1 MPASPANPVFRR
13 RTAVW
18 LVLVGGAAFCVMLIL
33 LVLGDP
39 AAGNVTTSSVFSRS
53 AVGHMALA
61 ELLRAEGR
69 EVKVNRSR
77 EALGVEDDDL
87 LLILAPNTAE
97 HDIDHLRAL
106 IGQAL
111 ARSRAVLIALPK
123 WSTTPSSGER
133 GRIARAQLIS
143 AGRAAKPLG
152 ALYALANDTLARS
165 EDAVEWRTA
174 LDGLQPTIERPQL
187 LVHNQVHRSDRV
199 LEAAGVQPQ
208 PLTQTKIEPLVSTT
222 GQVLVGQMPN
232 TRLMVLS
239 DPDVL
244 ANHGLPKGDNAAL
257 TLALIDRLLPADGAV
272 VFDETLHGFAIVPSV
287 WRLLFQPPYLA
298 ATLLAFAAMAFTV
311 WRAAARF
318 GAPLDTGAAA
328 AFRGGHG
335 QLIENAGRLLAA
347 GGHGVLVAERYAQ
360 MTLAEAHRRL
370 HLQQESVAVSALAT
384 LNAVGERRGVRARL
398 PASLRAQ
405 RPLALAR
412 SCQRWAREMFDD
424 A

>member
-1 MPASPANPVFRR
+1 MPANPVFRR

-18 LVLVGGAAFCVMLIL
+18 LVLIGGGAFCVMLIL

-39 AAGNVTTSSVFSRS
+39 AAGNVTTSSMFSRS

-106 IGQAL
+106 IEQAL
-111 ARSRAVLIALPK
+111 ARGRAVLMALPK
-123 WSTTPSSGER
+123 WSTTPSSAQR
-133 GRIARAQLIS
+133 GRIARAQLVD
-143 AGRAAKPLG
+143 AKRAAKPLG
-152 ALYALANDTLARS
+152 AVDVLANDTLARP

-174 LDGLQPTIERPQL
+174 IDGLQPTIERPQL
-187 LVHNQVHRSDRV
+187 LVHNFLVRN
-199 LEAAGVQPQ
+199 
-208 PLTQTKIEPLVSTT
+208 KIEPLVSTADK
-222 GQVLVGQMPN
+222 VLVGQMPN
-232 TRLMVLS
+232 TRLLVLA

-257 TLALIDRLLPADGAV
+257 TRALIDRLLPTDGAV

-298 ATLLAFAAMAFTV
+298 ATLLAIAAMAFTV

-347 GGHGVLVAERYAQ
+347 GGHGALVAERYAQ

>member
-1 MPASPANPVFRR
+1 MSSPIFRR
-13 RTAVW
+13 RTVVW
-18 LVLVGGAAFCVMLIL
+18 LVLTGGAAFCAMLTL
-33 LVLGDP
+33 MVLGDP

-53 AVGHMALA
+53 AVGHAALA

-77 EALGVEDDDL
+77 NVLSVEDNDL
-87 LLILAPNTAE
+87 LLILAPNTAD
-97 HDIDHLRAL
+97 HDINHLSAFVW
-106 IGQAL
+106 A
-111 ARSRAVLIALPK
+111 AMTHDRAVLIALPK
-123 WSTTPSSGER
+123 WRTSPSQTTRGWISRGHLLSAER
-133 GRIARAQLIS
+133 T
-143 AGRAAKPLG
+143 AKPLAAVG
-152 ALYALANDTLARS
+152 ALVDATLARPT
-165 EDAVEWRTA
+165 DATEWRSA
-174 LDGLQPTIERPQL
+174 VDGLTPTIAQPQL
-187 LVHNQVHRSDRV
+187 LVHNAID
-199 LEAAGVQPQ
+199 
-208 PLTQTKIEPLVSTT
+208 PLVSTA
-222 GQVLVGQMPN
+222 GKVLVGQVPN
-232 TRLMVLS
+232 TRVMVLS
-239 DPDVL
+239 DPDLL
-244 ANHGLPKGDNAAL
+244 ANHGLRQGDNAAL
-257 TLALIDRLLPADGAV
+257 TLALINRLLPAGGAV

-318 GAPLDTGAAA
+318 GAALETSAEA

-335 QLIENAGRLLAA
+335 QLIENAGRLLSA
-347 GGHGVLVAERYAQ
+347 GGHGALVAERYAQ

-370 HLQQESVAVSALAT
+370 HIQQEPSAGVREGLAPRMESAHEGPAPRMKEPSAGAALAT
-384 LNAVGERRGVRARL
+384 LNVIGERRGVRARL

>member
-1 MPASPANPVFRR
+1 MPANAIFRR

-18 LVLVGGAAFCVMLIL
+18 LVLVGGAAFCVMLTL
-33 LVLGDP
+33 MVLGDP

-53 AVGHMALA
+53 AVGHVALA

-77 EALGVEDDDL
+77 EALGVGDNDL
-87 LLILAPNTAE
+87 LLLLAPNTAD
-97 HDIDHLRAL
+97 HDIEHLRAL
-106 IGQAL
+106 TEQAL
-111 ARSRAVLIALPK
+111 RKGRAALVALPK
-123 WSTTPSSGER
+123 WSTSPSLATR
-133 GRIARAQLIS
+133 GWIARAQLIN
-143 AGRAAKPLG
+143 AERAAKPLG
-152 ALYALANDTLARS
+152 AVDALADATLTRPKNAPDWRS
-165 EDAVEWRTA
+165 AI
-174 LDGLQPTIERPQL
+174 DGLTPSLAHPQL
-187 LVHNQVHRSDRV
+187 IAHDYIV
-199 LEAAGVQPQ
+199 
-208 PLTQTKIEPLVSTT
+208 PLVSAAGEMLI
-222 GQVLVGQMPN
+222 GQVPT
-232 TRLMVLS
+232 TRLMVLA
-239 DPDVL
+239 DPDL
-244 ANHGLPKGDNAAL
+244 FANHGLAQGDNAAL

-298 ATLLAFAAMAFTV
+298 ATLLAIAAMAFTV

-318 GAPLDTGAAA
+318 GAPLDGLDGLDGSAAA

-347 GGHGVLVAERYAQ
+347 GGHGALVAERYAR

-370 HLQQESVAVSALAT
+370 HLGKESDAASALAA
-384 LNAVGERRGVRARL
+384 LNAVGERRGIRARL